1 MSKYESDYRVGRPTG
16 VCAASG
22 ETLLPGDECIAT
34 LCERIEDEGFD
45 RLDYCPR
52 EWSSG
57 TRPDRL
63 FSYWRT
69 TIPASDAKEKI
80 LVDDSVLM
88 DLFERLS
95 EDTREQRIAFRFILA
110 LILMRK
116 RLLRYV
122 RRVNG
127 TNEGGNEIWFMRP
140 KGSDPDSPLIEIINP
155 QLSEEDIRELS
166 DQLTEVLQGEI

>member
-1 MSKYESDYRVGRPTG
+1 MSKYGSEYRVGRPTG

-22 ETLLPGDECIAT
+22 ETLQPGDECIAT

-52 EWSSG
+52 EWESG
-57 TRPDRL
+57 TRPERL

-69 TIPASDAKEKI
+69 TVPASDAKEKI

-88 DLFERLS
+88 DLFERLGQ
-95 EDTREQRIAFRFILA
+95 DTREQRIAFRFILA

-127 TNEGGNEIWFMRP
+127 GNEGDNEIWFMRP
-140 KGSDPDSPLIEIINP
+140 KGSDPDSPLIEVINP

>member
-1 MSKYESDYRVGRPTG
+1 MSRYGSDYRVGRATG
-16 VCAASG
+16 VCASSG
-22 ETLLPGDECIAT
+22 VVLQPGDECIAT
-34 LCERIEDEGFD
+34 LCERDEDDGFD
-45 RLDYCPR
+45 RIDYCTS
-52 EWSSG
+52 EWESG
-57 TRPDRL
+57 SRPERL

-69 TIPASDAKEKI
+69 IVPASDAKEKI
-80 LVDDSVLM
+80 LVDDTVLM
-88 DLFERLS
+88 DLFERLG

-122 RRVNG
+122 RRGDVV
-127 TNEGGNEIWFMRP
+127 EGQNEIWFMRV
-140 KGSDPDSPLIEIINP
+140 KGSDPDSPHIEVINP

>member
-1 MSKYESDYRVGRPTG
+1 MGRATG

-22 ETLLPGDECIAT
+22 AALQPGDECIAT
-34 LCERIEDEGFD
+34 LCERVEDDGFD
-45 RLDYCPR
+45 RLDYCSK
-52 EWSSG
+52 EWDSG
-57 TRPDRL
+57 TRPERL

-69 TIPASDAKEKI
+69 TVPASDAKEKI

-88 DLFERLS
+88 DLFERLG

-122 RRVNG
+122 RRG
-127 TNEGGNEIWFMRP
+127 DGGDVGKNEIWFMRP
-140 KGSDPDSPLIEIINP
+140 KGSDPDSPLIEVINP